1 MSKVS
6 GITNTRAI
14 KALVFD
20 MDGTLCIPQ
29 PWMFPAMRKA
39 IGLEDKSIDILKFID
54 DLPTEEQKEKAHAG
68 IHKVEEDAMKEM
80 EPQPGL
86 STLMEYLTSHG
97 YPKSICTRNVITP
110 VNYLVS
116 KFIPANC
123 RNFDHIVTRDFRPTK
138 PNPDPLLHIAKQ
150 SLLSPSQLIMVGD
163 SMDDMR
169 SGRTAGC
176 VTVLLKNHV
185 NGHILQDH
193 KEFVDYPI
201 DSLLEIIDILKKLNM
216 ESGEVN

>member
-1 MSKVS
+1 MTKFA
-6 GITNTRAI
+6 GIRNTRSI

-29 PWMFPAMRKA
+29 PWMFPAMRSA
-39 IGLEDKSIDILKFID
+39 IGLNDKSIDILAFID
-54 DLPTEEQKEKAHAG
+54 DLPTEKQKEEAHAG
-68 IHKVEEDAMKEM
+68 IHKVEEEAMKEM

-86 STLMEYLTSHG
+86 GKLMDYLTTNQYS
-97 YPKSICTRNVITP
+97 KSICTRNVITP

-116 KFIPANC
+116 KFIPTNC
-123 RNFDHIVTRDFRPTK
+123 REFDHIVTRDFRPTK
-138 PNPDPLLHIAKQ
+138 PNPDPLLHIARQ
-150 SLLSPSQLIMVGD
+150 LNVPPSEMMMVGD

-176 VTVLLKNHV
+176 ITVLLKNHV
-185 NGHILQDH
+185 NGHILEDH

-201 DSLLEIIDILKKLNM
+201 DSLVEIIDILKKLNK
-216 ESGEVN
+216 E